1 MWCVFAVR
9 CVPCVRHAVHVGAL
23 CGVCGVF
30 VWAPPC
36 SHTQSLFAIAL
47 FGHGA
52 RALVFTLDAACV
64 RACRGVRRACVPLG
78 HSMMSSVCLCLCA
91 FLCFSVC
98 VCVCVCLHLCLYV
111 WHLPCATHS
120 ALRVPALRH
129 TRRRRVLGSVG
140 RRSVWLVR
148 TAPLA
153 VLQLGNGAAH
163 IARAED
169 GREPLRRV
177 MERLA
182 CAAVAV
188 R

>member
-1 MWCVFAVR
+1 MPLLQRVVCI
-9 CVPCVRHAVHVGAL
+9 CSPLCAL
-23 CGVCGVF
+23 C
-30 VWAPPC
+30 
-36 SHTQSLFAIAL
+36 
-47 FGHGA
+47 
-52 RALVFTLDAACV
+52 AA
-64 RACRGVRRACVPLG
+64 RRACGSTVGCLWGVCVGAVLLAHPKPLRNRPVWTRRPCTRF
-78 HSMMSSVCLCLCA
+78 HSGRGVCACLPWGAACMCPVGTLHDVFCVFVLFCA
-91 FLCFSVC
+91 FL
-98 VCVCVCLHLCLYV
+98 CVCVCLHLCLYV

-153 VLQLGNGAAH
+153 VLQLGDGAAH